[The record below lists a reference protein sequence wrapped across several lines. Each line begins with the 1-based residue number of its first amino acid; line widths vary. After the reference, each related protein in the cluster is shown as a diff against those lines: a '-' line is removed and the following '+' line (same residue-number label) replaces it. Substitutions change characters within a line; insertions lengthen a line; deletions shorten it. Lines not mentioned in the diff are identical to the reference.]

1 MTRRPGNT
9 QTLMLGLVFALTVAG
24 ALLGGAL
31 IAYGYIERGLEDQ
44 LERRLRSYAAAAAA
58 GLSAGALEQLPSGD
72 DPVARLY
79 RGRLAALKQASGVR
93 RIAILRR
100 DGSLLVDTEDSP
112 FGSRDYGF
120 ANDANEL
127 EACFSR
133 GPLATVAYR
142 DTEGNLYRNGFAPVL
157 NSDGTVAAF
166 AVAVEIEADYS
177 ASLVA
182 VRNTMAL
189 TVGVVFAVTLL
200 AALVAARAWGRV
212 QRDLQKQTRLA
223 ELAQFSAGMAHQIK
237 NPLAALRGYV
247 ELLAR
252 GLNDPLQ
259 KQIADK
265 LISEIGALDRV
276 VRDFL
281 QFSRGSKGSIERITL
296 DQVLRP
302 VLDTARSLA
311 GDTVTIRADN
321 LPAAELEVDSTAL
334 REALSNVVN
343 NAAEAL
349 REVAAG
355 QVTLRAALRGPEV
368 SVEVADN
375 GPGIPDE
382 IRARLFQPFVTG
394 KADGTGLG
402 LAIARRL
409 LRDLGGDLVLV
420 QTGPAGTIFRA
431 TFLKETEP

>member
-1 MTRRPGNT
+1 MPPRPGNA
-9 QTLMLGLVFALTVAG
+9 QTVVLGWAFTLVVAG
-24 ALLGGAL
+24 ALIGGAFVAL
-31 IAYGYIERGLEDQ
+31 GYIEDGLEEQ
-44 LERRLRSYAAAAAA
+44 LERRLKSYAAAAAA
-58 GLSAGALEQLPSGD
+58 GLSPSALEQLPSGD
-72 DPVARLY
+72 DPVAVLY
-79 RGRLAALKQASGVR
+79 RNRLDALKQASGVR

-100 DGSLLVDTEDSP
+100 DGSLMIDTDGKP

-127 EACFSR
+127 EACFSS
-133 GPLATVAYR
+133 GPVATIAYQ
-142 DTEGNLYRNGFAPVL
+142 DTQENLYRNGFAPVML
-157 NSDGTVAAF
+157 PQGGVSDF

-177 ASLVA
+177 ARLSA

-189 TVGVVFAVTLL
+189 TVAAVFAVTLL
-200 AALVAARAWGRV
+200 AALATVRAWGRV

-252 GLNDPLQ
+252 GLHEPMQ

-281 QFSRGSKGSIERITL
+281 QFSRGSKGSIEKITL

-302 VLDTARSLA
+302 VLEAARVA
-311 GDTVTIRADN
+311 GGETVRVQADN
-321 LPAAELEVDSTAL
+321 LPGGELEVDSTAL
-334 REALSNVVN
+334 REGLSNVVV

-349 REVAAG
+349 RENGGTVTVAAEM
-355 QVTLRAALRGPEV
+355 RGKEV
-368 SVEVADN
+368 RVDVSDN
-375 GPGIPDE
+375 GPGIPQE
-382 IRARLFQPFVTG
+382 VRARLFQPFVTG

-420 QTGPAGTIFRA
+420 QTGPTGTMFRA
-431 TFLKETEP
+431 TFLRETEP

>member
-1 MTRRPGNT
+1 MQAKPGKASLVLGWAF
-9 QTLMLGLVFALTVAG
+9 TLVVAG

-31 IAYGYIERGLEDQ
+31 VAYGYIEDGLEEQ
-44 LERRLRSYAAAAAA
+44 LERRLKSYAAAAAA
-58 GLSAGALEQLPSGD
+58 GLNSGALEQLPSGD
-72 DPVARLY
+72 DPVAVLY
-79 RGRLAALKQASGVR
+79 RDRLRALKAASGVR
-93 RIAILRR
+93 RIAVLRR
-100 DGSLLVDTEDSP
+100 DGSLWLDTEGRP

-127 EACFSR
+127 EACFSS
-133 GPLATVAYR
+133 GPLATIAYT
-142 DTEGNLYRNGFAPVL
+142 DEQGNLYRNGFAPVRDAEGL
-157 NSDGTVAAF
+157 PGSF
-166 AVAVEIEADYS
+166 AVAVEIEADYGQRL
-177 ASLVA
+177 AA

-189 TVGVVFAVTLL
+189 TLAAVFAITVA
-200 AALVAARAWGRV
+200 AALLTVRAWGRV

-252 GLNDPLQ
+252 GLHEPMQ
-259 KQIADK
+259 KQISDK

-281 QFSRGSKGSIERITL
+281 QFSRGSKGSIEKTTL

-302 VLDTARSLA
+302 VLEAARVA
-311 GDTVTIRADN
+311 GGETVRVQADN
-321 LPAAELEVDSTAL
+321 LPAGELEVDSTAL
-334 REALSNVVN
+334 REGLSNVVV

-349 REVAAG
+349 RENGGTVTVTAAFQG
-355 QVTLRAALRGPEV
+355 KEARVDVT
-368 SVEVADN
+368 DT
-375 GPGIPDE
+375 GPGIPE
-382 IRARLFQPFVTG
+382 EVRARLFQPFVTG

-420 QTGPAGTIFRA
+420 QTGPTGTMFRA
-431 TFLKETEP
+431 TFLRETEP